1 MGISHGRDDL
11 APGVE
16 LGADGLAHGRDPRRM
31 ARAELRAMGHR
42 PMSPTQAIRARCL
55 DCCAGSPDEVR
66 KCVALRCP
74 SWPFRMGVSPWR
86 PPRTEAQLA
95 AAKRAMQARR
105 RRALSAEAAGAAT
118 PVPAGASPRCRAG
131 E

>member
-31 ARAELRAMGHR
+31 ARAELQAMGHQ
-42 PMSPTQAIRARCL
+42 PMSPTQAIRSRCL
-55 DCCAGSPDEVR
+55 DCCAGSADEVR

-86 PPRTEAQLA
+86 AGKTEAQLA
-95 AAKRAMQARR
+95 AAKRTMQARR
-105 RRALSAEAAGAAT
+105 LRATDAETAGSATTPQPAAAPSIGA
-118 PVPAGASPRCRAG
+118 
-131 E
+131 